1 MGWVIDDYK
10 RQIEEREIEEDL
22 KGQNL
27 TEEEIKAKPLESFK
41 RFSEAVEKKANKYEG
56 LDMDTFIRRI
66 GGQEKIDEMK
76 EINTRAD
83 KLSVVNGKTV
93 QKEVPQSKEDL
104 EEWKKGFMDGFE
116 EAYKRL
122 YGK

>member
-1 MGWVIDDYK
+1 MSILDDYK
-10 RQIEEREIEEDL
+10 DSVNNNSI
-22 KGQNL
+22 L
-27 TEEEIKAKPLESFK
+27 TEEEQKE
-41 RFSEAVEKKANKYEG
+41 VERLRNRYED
-56 LDMDTFIRRI
+56 LDMRIFIERI

-83 KLSVVNGKTV
+83 KLSVVDGKAV
-93 QKEVPQSKEDL
+93 QKEAPQLKNETKEDL
-104 EEWKKGFMDGFE
+104 EEWKKGFVEGFE